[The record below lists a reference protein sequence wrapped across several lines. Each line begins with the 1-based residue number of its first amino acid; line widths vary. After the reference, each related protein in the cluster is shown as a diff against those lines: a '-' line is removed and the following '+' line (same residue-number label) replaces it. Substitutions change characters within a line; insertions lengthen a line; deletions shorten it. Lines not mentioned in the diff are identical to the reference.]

1 MNPTGS
7 TSPLL
12 LVRRLAV
19 LLNSFAFRY
28 ASEIQLH
35 EGIASVLDAEGIA
48 YEREVVLDPKNRL
61 DFLVVGAVAIEVKVG
76 GSLSQALGQVNRY
89 CAHGRVG
96 GVLLASTLTWAQHR
110 RPASR
115 AGFSFHD
122 KPVEL
127 AWLRRKAL

>member
-1 MNPTGS
+1 MNAKVS
-7 TSPLL
+7 TSPGL

-35 EGIASVLDAEGIA
+35 QGIASVLDAEGIA
-48 YEREVVLDPKNRL
+48 YAREVVLDANSRL
-61 DFLVVGAVAIEVKVG
+61 DFLVEDAVAIEVKVG
-76 GSLSQALGQVNRY
+76 GSLSLALGQVNRY

-96 GVLLASTLTWAQHR
+96 GVLLAATQGWARHPLPR
-110 RPASR
+110 ASG
-115 AGFSFHD
+115 AFHG